1 MALESDHWSQFHFVS
16 PNIGAG
22 GSNSSLPPTPPVSPS
37 WRRTKLSTNERHRKD
52 SHCDKN
58 LQLHKQAKL
67 NGQLGGLG
75 PYCL

>member
-1 MALESDHWSQFHFVS
+1 MALQADHWSHFHLMS

-22 GSNSSLPPTPPVSPS
+22 GSNYSLPPPTVIPL

-52 SHCDKN
+52 SHCDKH
-58 LQLHKQAKL
+58 LQLHKQAEL